1 MMDTPAEQSQPVTE
15 PQSDDLLTRLDVI
28 ESQPL
33 VDRAAAYDA
42 IHDDLARQLESPSG
56 ATAR

>member
-1 MMDTPAEQSQPVTE
+1 MDTPAVDPQPGVE
-15 PQSDDLLTRLDVI
+15 AQPDDLLNRLDVI

-33 VDRAAAYDA
+33 ADRAAAYDA

-56 ATAR
+56 AGSR